1 MNAKTRQHIYF
12 HQSRNVAK
20 QPVSATSL
28 KPVWYNGRVNA
39 QHLLSK
45 LPGFLMGGYD
55 PFHHKTPDDLRR
67 MVQYQIDFYEEG
79 EDSDIQNKRQYQ
91 TAKRW
96 LAKLTDD
103 ER

>member
-1 MNAKTRQHIYF
+1 
-12 HQSRNVAK
+12 
-20 QPVSATSL
+20 
-28 KPVWYNGRVNA
+28 
-39 QHLLSK
+39 
-45 LPGFLMGGYD
+45 MGGYD